1 MDGTVVGVG
10 SLLPSCGVVGSIII
24 VWSSCIFAQDKVTF

>member
-1 MDGTVVGVG
+1 MDGTVEGVG
-10 SLLPSCGVVGSIII
+10 LFLPSCGVVGSIRI